1 MAMVKLLIQVP
12 MAMKAKRDALR
23 KEGTT
28 ASGLI
33 RHLLN
38 KHFNQDPQQG
48 PKER

>member
-1 MAMVKLLIQVP
+1 MAMVKVLIQIP
-12 MAMKAKRDALR
+12 RTIKTKLDALR

-38 KHFNQDPQQG
+38 KHFNQDSQQS
-48 PKER
+48 PKGR

>member
-1 MAMVKLLIQVP
+1 MAMVKMLIQVP
-12 MAMKAKRDALR
+12 KTIKAKLDSLR

-48 PKER
+48 PKGR